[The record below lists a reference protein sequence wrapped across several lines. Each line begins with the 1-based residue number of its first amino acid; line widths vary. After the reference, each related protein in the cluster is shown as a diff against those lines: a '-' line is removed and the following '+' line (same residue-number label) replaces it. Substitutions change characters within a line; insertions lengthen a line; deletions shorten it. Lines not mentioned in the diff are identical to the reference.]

1 MKQRYTYILFFV
13 LFVLSG
19 CLDDS
24 TNLNYKEVILP
35 DSVKVIDHTNNRE
48 ILVQSE
54 GSFQGS
60 LSTIAGQEMFLDVE
74 CIYKGNETLTYEWLW
89 EGESIGTEKELH
101 YKFTEEGRL
110 TLLICRDGSREK
122 ATDYPLRIN
131 VTPPFGNGVYVLAKN
146 GDETV
151 LDFMRYYTITKVEDF
166 LGQSV
171 EVSVPVFEEESNV
184 YSLYNDGEKLSGTQP
199 VGLVWGQGNDP
210 SRTKVLQLLDKD
222 WRSSVSVYLED
233 LKKVIDMKHEFIEN
247 PDGLV
252 VKGMQN
258 IGYTTL
264 LYGEDGKVYSRVNY
278 DKGVPNTGSFSS
290 VPLRFDD
297 PNDVPDKGWMEVSAS
312 SIMVDKQTSNTWG
325 LIHEKEK
332 GRFLLLI
339 TENIF
344 LGTGE
349 QSTVMPFPQ
358 IAFDP
363 GKNEV
368 GLDDFKKEVIG
379 TYPPS
384 SGWQKPTYILYKD
397 ETGYYLQS
405 VVIEGD
411 NWSWPPVLDYSIQGV
426 TKVPDDVTVLLD
438 KEGAFVLKLEI
449 NRTDMFFVMSDNT
462 IWETDANFSNKKKVY
477 TFDTE
482 SRITHFFKLMPWT
495 SDTSSEQLQYFSG
508 RVLAVGFANGDFK
521 LVKLYKDPNK
531 PGETQMEVL
540 LEKHYDGG
548 IADIKYIYSN
558 VIM

>member
-1 MKQRYTYILFFV
+1 MKQKYTYILFFV
-13 LFVLSG
+13 LFVLSS

-54 GSFQGS
+54 GNFQGS
-60 LSTIAGQEMFLDVE
+60 LSTIAGQEMFLEVE
-74 CIYKGNETLTYEWLW
+74 CIYKGNERLTYEWLW
-89 EGESIGTEKELH
+89 KGESIGVEQELH
-101 YKFTEEGRL
+101 YKFTEGGRL

-122 ATDYPLRIN
+122 ATDYPMQIS
-131 VTPPFGNGVYVLAKN
+131 VTPPFGSGVYVLART

-166 LGQSV
+166 LGQLV

-184 YSLYNDGEKLSGTQP
+184 YALYNDGEKLSGTQP

-222 WRSSVSVYLED
+222 WRSSVSVYLAD
-233 LKKVIDMKHEFIEN
+233 LKKVIDMKDEFIEE

-264 LYGEDGKVYSRVNY
+264 LYGEDGNVYSRVNY

-297 PNDVPDKGWMEVSAS
+297 PNDVPDKGWMEVCAS

-325 LIHEKEK
+325 LIHEK
-332 GRFLLLI
+332 GRFLLSV
-339 TENIF
+339 TENTF

-349 QSTVMPFPQ
+349 QSTVMPFPR
-358 IAFDP
+358 IAFDTE
-363 GKNEV
+363 KNEV

-405 VVIEGD
+405 VVIEVD

-426 TKVPDDVTVLLD
+426 TKVPADVAALLD
-438 KEGAFVLKLEI
+438 KEGAFVLKSEI

-462 IWETDANFSNKKKVY
+462 IWETDANFSNKKEVY
-477 TFDTE
+477 TFDTG

-495 SDTSSEQLQYFSG
+495 LDTSSEQLQYFSG